1 MRTIRTIALLAFIA
15 GALFVGMTIRATFE
29 AGNYYQT
36 VMISLSAVA
45 AVLTIRYAKRLGL
58 IKEEDNAKKTKP

>member
-1 MRTIRTIALLAFIA
+1 MRWIKKLALVAFVV

-36 VMISLSAVA
+36 VMISLSAIA
-45 AVLTIRYAKRLGL
+45 AVLTIRYSGRL
-58 IKEEDNAKKTKP
+58 INKEDNAKKTKP

>member
-1 MRTIRTIALLAFIA
+1 MKALTTLLLMVFCA

-45 AVLTIRYAKRLGL
+45 AVLTIRYSGRLF
-58 IKEEDNAKKTKP
+58 KKEDNAQETKP

>member
-1 MRTIRTIALLAFIA
+1 MKALTTLLMMAFIA

-45 AVLTIRYAKRLGL
+45 AVLTIRYSGRL
-58 IKEEDNAKKTKP
+58 INKEDNAKKTKP